1 MGFFDTMEKAVT
13 ETGQGISRKAK
24 ELAEVTR
31 LKNML
36 HTCEE
41 VMDQNYREIGR
52 AYYEAHKDKP
62 DNEYARQCKAIADAQ
77 KGAEALRE
85 QLANVGS
92 QETQ

>member
-1 MGFFDTMEKAVT
+1 MNLFDKLEKTVA

-41 VMDQNYREIGR
+41 VIDRQYREIGK
-52 AYYEAHKDKP
+52 AYYEAHKEEE
-62 DNEYARQCKAIADAQ
+62 DNPYAQQCRAVRDAQ
-77 KGAEALRE
+77 RGAEALQKQIDAIRE
-85 QLANVGS
+85 
-92 QETQ
+92 

>member
-1 MGFFDTMEKAVT
+1 MNFFDRLEKTVT

-24 ELAEVTR
+24 ELAEITR

-41 VMDQNYREIGR
+41 VIDQNYREIGK
-52 AYYEAHKDKP
+52 AYFEAHQNEE
-62 DNEYARQCKAIADAQ
+62 NEYMEQCKAILDAR

-85 QLANVGS
+85 QIANISAG
-92 QETQ
+92 E